1 MTTDWDAIVAPLLE
15 FLARYG
21 LSILG
26 GIAIALFGWMA
37 ASWAGRAAERGAHR
51 SNKLGPTVAPT
62 LGKVVRVAALLVVLI
77 AVLDAFGVET
87 SALLAAVGAIG
98 LGIGLALKDTIADVA
113 AGVLLLGLR
122 PFDAGDAVEVAGGTL
137 GTVDAIDLFET
148 RLTSF
153 EGVPIVMPNRNV
165 RNATIKNFSRAATR
179 RIDLTVGV
187 AYDADVD
194 RAVAM
199 VRSVV
204 EGDSRVLAEPEPL
217 VNTTALGDSSVDLL
231 VRVWTAPADFFTTQ
245 LDLHRKIKLALD
257 EAGIG
262 PPFPQREIRII
273 QGDAA

>member
-1 MTTDWDAIVAPLLE
+1 MTIDSEAILAPLLE

-26 GIAIALFGWMA
+26 GLAIALFGWIA
-37 ASWAGRAAERGAHR
+37 AGWAGRAAERAARR
-51 SNKLGPTVAPT
+51 SDKLGPTVAPT
-62 LGKVVRVAALLVVLI
+62 LGKVVRVAGLLVVLI

-87 SALLAAVGAIG
+87 NALLAAVGAIG

-122 PFDAGDAVEVAGGTL
+122 PFEVGDAVDIGGGTM

-153 EGVPIVMPNRNV
+153 EGVPIVLPNSNV
-165 RNATIKNFSRAATR
+165 RGTTIKNFSRAQQR
-179 RIDLTVGV
+179 RIDLTIGV

-194 RAVAM
+194 EAVRVILELAKA
-199 VRSVV
+199 
-204 EGDSRVLAEPEPL
+204 DDRVLADPAPL
-217 VNTTALGDSSVDLL
+217 VNTTALNDSSVDLL

-245 LDLHRKIKLALD
+245 LDLQRKIKLALD

-262 PPFPQREIRII
+262 IPFPQREIRII